1 MDMNL
6 PVIAGSVSTIFFLLG
21 EMPMLSKAFRTK
33 ELASYSIGNI
43 TTANAGNMV
52 HSVYVYS
59 LPPGPIWL
67 LHSFYMVTTA
77 IMLFWYLRYEGWP
90 RIPSRVGRPHMHASH
105 APIRKRHEIPHPNTL
120 SGE

>member
-6 PVIAGSVSTIFFLLG
+6 PLIAGMVSTIFFLLG
-21 EMPMLSKAFRTK
+21 EVPMLSKAFRTRD
-33 ELASYSIGNI
+33 LASYSIGNI

-52 HSVYVYS
+52 HSVYIYS
-59 LPPGPIWL
+59 LPPGPIWM

-77 IMLFWYLRYEGWP
+77 LMLFWYLRYEGWP
-90 RIPSRVGRPHMHASH
+90 RNRGYAAMRAWSSI
-105 APIRKRHEIPHPNTL
+105 IRKRNEIPHPNTL